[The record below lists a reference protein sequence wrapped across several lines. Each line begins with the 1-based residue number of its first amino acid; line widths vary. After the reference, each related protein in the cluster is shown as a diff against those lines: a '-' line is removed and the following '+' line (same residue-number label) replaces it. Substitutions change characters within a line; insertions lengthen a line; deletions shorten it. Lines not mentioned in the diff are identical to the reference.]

1 MADAASYA
9 ASTWKPRYNPWI
21 IALTVTL
28 ATFMEVLDSSIA
40 NVALPHIA
48 GGLSAGQ
55 DESTW
60 VLTSYLVSNA
70 IVLPMSGWLTT
81 VIGRKRFYMTCVALF
96 TISSILCGLAPT
108 LPLLIFFRILQ
119 GAGGGGMGPSEQA
132 ILADTFPPEKR
143 GLAFSVYGMA
153 VVVAPAIGPTLG
165 GWITDNYDWRWIFL
179 INVPVG
185 ILSLFLT
192 STVVEDP
199 PWLKKFKGAGIK
211 IDYIGL
217 SLIVLGIGCLQVVLD
232 KGQQDDW
239 FGSGFIVIFAAI
251 AAASLVALAIH
262 EWRTPHPV
270 LELKLL
276 KNRNFAATVFF
287 NFILGAVL
295 FGTTVLIPQF
305 LQLMMGYSAQQAG
318 MVLSPAGFMLM
329 VLFPIAGLLSTKID
343 PRYMI
348 AAGFGMTALALYH
361 ITHLSL
367 AIDFRTIMLWRMY
380 QMSGLAFIFIPISI
394 LSYVGVAPEKN
405 NQISG
410 ISNFIRNLGGSVGI
424 SMLTTFLARQSQIHQ
439 TTLVA
444 HATAA
449 NPQFKS
455 MLSGSAASMA
465 KSGSGPVLA
474 MQQAYN
480 QVMGLIEQQAAL
492 LSYVNAFWMVSIIV
506 ACLVPL
512 PFLLRKPKPGE
523 ATNMAGH

>member
-1 MADAASYA
+1 MPDLQDYTASG
-9 ASTWKPRYNPWI
+9 WKPRYNPWI

-28 ATFMEVLDSSIA
+28 ATFMEVLDTSIA

-96 TISSILCGLAPT
+96 TVSSILCGFAPS
-108 LPLLIFFRILQ
+108 LSMLIFFRILQ

-165 GWITDNYDWRWIFL
+165 GWITDNYDWRWIFF

-185 ILSLFLT
+185 LLSLFLT
-192 STVVEDP
+192 SAVVEDP
-199 PWLKKFKGAGIK
+199 PWLTRFKSAAMK
-211 IDYIGL
+211 VDYVGL
-217 SLIVLGIGCLQVVLD
+217 SLIVLGIGCLQVILD

-239 FGSGFIVIFAAI
+239 LGSDFITAFAVI
-251 AAASLVALAIH
+251 AAVALVVLVIH

-276 KNRNFAATVFF
+276 KNRNFAATVLF
-287 NFILGAVL
+287 NFVLGAVL

-305 LQLMMGYSAQQAG
+305 LQIMMGYTAQKAG
-318 MVLSPAGFMLM
+318 EVLSPAGFMLM
-329 VLFPIAGLLSTKID
+329 LLFPVAGILSTKID
-343 PRYMI
+343 PRWMI
-348 AAGFGMTALALYH
+348 AFGFGITAVALHH
-361 ITHLSL
+361 ITNLSL
-367 AIDFRTIMLWRMY
+367 SVDFRTMIFWRMY
-380 QMSGLAFIFIPISI
+380 QVAGLAFIFIPISI
-394 LSYVGVAPEKN
+394 LSYVGMPLEKN
-405 NQISG
+405 NQVSG

-424 SMLTTFLARQSQIHQ
+424 SMLTTFLARQSQVHQ
-439 TTLVA
+439 TDLVA
-444 HATAA
+444 HATSS
-449 NPQFKS
+449 NPQFMS
-455 MLSGSAASMA
+455 FLNGSAASMA
-465 KSGSGPVLA
+465 HSGSGPVLA
-474 MQQAYN
+474 LQQAYR
-480 QVMGLIEQQAAL
+480 QMMGLIEQQAAL
-492 LSYVNAFWMVSIIV
+492 LAYVNAFWMVAIIV

-512 PFLLRKPKPGE
+512 PFFLKKPKPGTE
-523 ATNMAGH
+523 VMSAH